1 MGKRRK
7 IRLNRINTLELKGTE
22 NAKSLKYLNFPRSK
36 IDGKEIVIQTIKD
49 TNRNYGRYPGEIW
62 TEESKGNFINI
73 NNLLTKEGFVKYHKY

>member
-7 IRLNRINTLELKGTE
+7 IRLNRINAPELLGTE
-22 NAKSLKYLNFPRSK
+22 NAKSLKYLNSLRSK

-49 TNRNYGRYPGEIW
+49 TNRNYGKYPGEIW

-73 NNLLTKEGFVKYHKY
+73 NNLLANEGFVKYHKY